1 MCLLSCKIDLK
12 QYVKCSVTEQLPKM
26 YPKFDHRRFCLTD
39 KSAGLTKSA
48 AKKEVLRLL
57 LHASLLETIFSEKGS
72 LDAKDSL

>member
-26 YPKFDHRRFCLTD
+26 YPKFDHHRFCLTD

-57 LHASLLETIFSEKGS
+57 LHVSLLEKIFSEKGS
-72 LDAKDSL
+72 LDAKDSP